1 MAQKRMIDKKISLS
15 EQVADLSLK
24 GQLLFTW
31 MIPHADDV
39 GLLPASPRRLK
50 AMIVPMINEITA
62 DDIQMAVNGMSDA
75 GLVRTITYQG
85 EDYLLLT
92 NFERSQ
98 VLRKDRNP
106 QTHLPIDLKG
116 NTKDDVTD
124 NWRTLTDICH
134 PEGKRREVKG
144 SEEKRTE
151 GKGSAEGKTNYPS
164 QSSGSVADAQEK
176 PRGVPEV
183 AKLRDALH
191 KKNPPKLGI
200 LLLLFSL
207 LLLAKPTF
215 AAEKIVVRYK
225 IKLTNGH
232 NFKPPAHTVAGGAG
246 GRKGASTPTSP
257 TRTASQSPSPS
268 PRPFEMGGGGRALA
282 GSVKD
287 QVLSAGA
294 KRFGEHHTASLEAL
308 VMHES
313 GFNQYAQNGSSGACG
328 LFQAMP
334 CEKMGCSLDD
344 VSCQIDWGFGYIE
357 RRYGNPTNAWDFWQ
371 SRRPINGRD
380 VGNWY

>member
-1 MAQKRMIDKKISLS
+1 MISN
-15 EQVADLSLK
+15 
-24 GQLLFTW
+24 
-31 MIPHADDV
+31 ADDEGYV
-39 GLLPASPRRLK
+39 RADAGSLRRL
-50 AMIVPMINEITA
+50 IFGF
-62 DDIQMAVNGMSDA
+62 DDVVS
-75 GLVRTITYQG
+75 
-85 EDYLLLT
+85 
-92 NFERSQ
+92 
-98 VLRKDRNP
+98 
-106 QTHLPIDLKG
+106 
-116 NTKDDVTD
+116 KDDVQSYIDELQSMASIHFYDDSGEWYAHFT
-124 NWRTLTDICH
+124 NWTKFQKLQKDRIQSSLYPMCSKCIADDKQVPTQVSI
-134 PEGKRREVKG
+134 GKSRLEQNSV
-144 SEEKRTE
+144 
-151 GKGSAEGKTNYPS
+151 GKESAERKTNYPS

-215 AAEKIVVRYK
+215 AADKIVVRYT
-225 IKLTNGH
+225 ITSTNGH
-232 NFKPPAHTVAGGAG
+232 KSKPPAKNVAGGAG
-246 GRKGASTPTSP
+246 GGTGASTPSSL
-257 TRTASQSPSPS
+257 TRSASQQPPLS
-268 PRPFEMGGGGRALA
+268 PRPFEMGGGGRGLA

-334 CEKMGCSLDD
+334 CEKMGCSLDNLQ
-344 VSCQIDWGFGYIE
+344 CQIDWGFGYIE
-357 RRYGNPTNAWDFWQ
+357 QRYGTPTSAWDFWQ